1 MDNTLQRE
9 IDFAIHLSMLKSMIE
24 KELITES
31 EYHKIVSRLREKLN
45 CKLIV
50 RKRNRRSGV

>member
-9 IDFAIHLSMLKSMIE
+9 IDFAIYLSMLKSMIE
-24 KELITES
+24 KELIKES
-31 EYHKIVSRLREKLN
+31 EYHKIVNRLREKLN

-50 RKRNRRSGV
+50 TSANF

>member
-31 EYHKIVSRLREKLN
+31 EYHRTVNRLREKLN

-50 RKRNRRSGV
+50 TSANF

>member
-9 IDFAIHLSMLKSMIE
+9 IDFAIHLSTLKSMIE

-50 RKRNRRSGV
+50 TSANF